1 MSETS
6 EEEAIIFES
15 RAPVLAQTLAQA
27 YPDVRRIPEIIELL
41 RESYLG
47 FEYCFNRTYA
57 QANGIKHLGFDKF
70 DPFHAQKIVR
80 NLDDQIRMLTAGQL
94 NLVEESLRA
103 KKRPNIPVKKIR
115 KNWEKYETKE
125 GTPELDLQFRDDD
138 DFKRDPVMEQNIR
151 KNHEQGKTLVA
162 IVGAVHTLESPEGI
176 TLYSK
181 LKDLNPKRIILFKPL
196 EPQL

>member
-1 MSETS
+1 MLYLIGSAHNQIDQSKRKLKKIYRQIKPEVIMSETS

-57 QANGIKHLGFDKF
+57 QAKGIKHLGFDKF

-80 NLDDQIRMLTAGQL
+80 NLDDQIRM
-94 NLVEESLRA
+94 
-103 KKRPNIPVKKIR
+103 
-115 KNWEKYETKE
+115 
-125 GTPELDLQFRDDD
+125 
-138 DFKRDPVMEQNIR
+138 
-151 KNHEQGKTLVA
+151 
-162 IVGAVHTLESPEGI
+162 
-176 TLYSK
+176 
-181 LKDLNPKRIILFKPL
+181 
-196 EPQL
+196 